1 MTIVHWAPSTGDMQ
15 PIEKGCFTGSSLVL
29 PHICQAYWSEVVFAL
44 GLSAAYSQKPSARLA
59 AYTWRG
65 ITNEAMW

>member
-44 GLSAAYSQKPSARLA
+44 GLSAAYSQKTQR
-59 AYTWRG
+59 
-65 ITNEAMW
+65 